1 MRQALLSILRVR
13 SCSDAGTTQGS
24 LPGKGHMRSTHPP
37 AVLCSHPA
45 GLGTPAGWRAWHLG
59 TVLLCWLLSVRSV
72 RLGRHVELVIPRDV
86 MLSCKGGSPLMAVPQ
101 LGEGG

>member
-45 GLGTPAGWRAWHLG
+45 GLGTPAGWWAWHLG
-59 TVLLCWLLSVRSV
+59 TVLLAVYYLSGVCAWV
-72 RLGRHVELVIPRDV
+72 GIVELVIPRDV